1 MGNGPN
7 PLSPSPSGG
16 GEKQPERLGVQA
28 NHDPVTIAPS
38 VLEVIGQTPLV
49 ALDRLAAGLPGRV
62 LLKVEAANP
71 GASIKDRAA
80 LSCIEAAERDG
91 RLQPGGVVVELTSG
105 NMGAGLAIV
114 CAVKGYRFIAVMSVG
129 NSRERVLMLQAL
141 GAEVDLVPQMPG
153 GVPGQVS
160 GDDLAL
166 VEQRAQELVRALG
179 AFRPDQFNNPANV
192 RAHEL
197 TTGPEIWAQTG
208 GTVTH
213 FCAIVGT
220 GGSFLGTAR
229 ALKAHNGAI
238 RCYAV
243 EPEGSQVIAGKAVT
257 NPRHTLQGAGY
268 AAVPP
273 QWDKALCDGTIAI
286 GDGEAA
292 EIMQRL
298 ATREGI
304 FAGFSSGAN
313 VAAAL
318 RLAREAEPGSIIATI
333 APDSGLKYLSVWP
346 Q

>member
-1 MGNGPN
+1 MRRESDATQSIARRPQ
-7 PLSPSPSGG
+7 SSG
-16 GEKQPERLGVQA
+16 
-28 NHDPVTIAPS
+28 IAGS
-38 VLEVIGQTPLV
+38 ILDAIGWTPLV
-49 ALDRLAAGLPGRV
+49 ALDRLGAGLPGRV
-62 LLKVEAANP
+62 VVKIEGANP

-80 LSCIEAAERDG
+80 LRCIEEAERDG
-91 RLQPGGVVVELTSG
+91 RLRPGGVVVELTSG

-166 VEQRAQELVRALG
+166 VEERAQELVRMLG
-179 AFRPDQFNNPANV
+179 AFRPDQFNNPANL

-208 GTVTH
+208 GAVTH

-220 GGSFLGTAR
+220 GGTFLGTAR
-229 ALKAHNGAI
+229 ALKARNPALQCFAI
-238 RCYAV
+238 

-257 NPRHTLQGAGY
+257 DPRHKLQGAGY

-273 QWDKALCDGTIAI
+273 QWDATLCDGTLPI
-286 GDGEAA
+286 GDNEAT
-292 EIMQRL
+292 ETMRLL

-304 FAGFSSGAN
+304 FAGFTSGAN

-318 RLAREAEPGSIIATI
+318 RLARDAPAGSLIATV
-333 APDSGLKYLSVWP
+333 ACDSGLKYLSVW
-346 Q
+346 

>member
-1 MGNGPN
+1 MTNEKTEDSARSTQHSTLN
-7 PLSPSPSGG
+7 TLSSRIAGSILDAIGG
-16 GEKQPERLGVQA
+16 
-28 NHDPVTIAPS
+28 
-38 VLEVIGQTPLV
+38 TPLV
-49 ALDRLAAGLPGRV
+49 ALDRLGAGLPGRV
-62 LLKVEAANP
+62 VLKIEGANP

-80 LSCIEAAERDG
+80 LHCIEEAERDG
-91 RLQPGGVVVELTSG
+91 RLRPGGTVVELTSG

-114 CAVKGYRFIAVMSVG
+114 CAVKGYRFIAVMSIG
-129 NSRERVLMLQAL
+129 NSRERVQMLRAL

-166 VEQRAQELVRALG
+166 VEQRAQELTRTLG
-179 AFRPDQFNNPANV
+179 AFRPDQFKNPANLH
-192 RAHEL
+192 AHEQ

-208 GTVTH
+208 GAVTH

-220 GGSFLGTAR
+220 GGTFLGTAR
-229 ALKAHNGAI
+229 ALKAANAAI

-243 EPEGSQVIAGKAVT
+243 EPEGSQVIAGQPVT
-257 NPRHTLQGAGY
+257 NPRHVLQGAGY

-273 QWDKALCDGTIAI
+273 QWDATLCDGTIAM
-286 GDGEAA
+286 GDAEATETA
-292 EIMQRL
+292 RLL

-318 RLAREAEPGSIIATI
+318 RLAREAPAGSIIATV
-333 APDSGLKYLSVWP
+333 ACDTGLKYLSTDLVP
-346 Q
+346 A

>member
-1 MGNGPN
+1 M
-7 PLSPSPSGG
+7 
-16 GEKQPERLGVQA
+16 
-28 NHDPVTIAPS
+28 
-38 VLEVIGQTPLV
+38 
-49 ALDRLAAGLPGRV
+49 ALDRIGAGLPGRV
-62 LLKVEAANP
+62 VVKIEAANP

-80 LSCIEAAERDG
+80 LQCIAEAERDG
-91 RLQPGGVVVELTSG
+91 RLRPGGTVVELTSG

-129 NSRERVLMLQAL
+129 NSRERVLMLEAL
-141 GAEVDLVPQMPG
+141 GAEVDLVPQSPG

-166 VEQRAQELVRALG
+166 VELRAQELVRTLG

-208 GTVTH
+208 GAATH

-220 GGSFLGTAR
+220 GGTFLGTAR
-229 ALKAHNGAI
+229 ALKQRNPAV

-243 EPEGSQVIAGKAVT
+243 EPEGSQVIAGKPVT
-257 NPRHTLQGAGY
+257 NPRHKLQGAGY

-273 QWDKALCDGTIAI
+273 QWDAALCDGTIAI
-286 GDGEAA
+286 GDDEAV
-292 EIMQRL
+292 ETMRLL

-318 RLAREAEPGSIIATI
+318 RLAREAPSGSLIATV
-333 APDSGLKYLSVWP
+333 APDTGLKYLSVWEK
-346 Q
+346 

>member
-1 MGNGPN
+1 MTTSPPPISEPNG
-7 PLSPSPSGG
+7 
-16 GEKQPERLGVQA
+16 
-28 NHDPVTIAPS
+28 IAGS
-38 VLEVIGQTPLV
+38 ILDAIGRTPLV
-49 ALDRLAAGLPGRV
+49 ALDRLGAGLPGRV
-62 LLKVEAANP
+62 AVKIEAANP

-91 RLQPGGVVVELTSG
+91 SLRPGGTVVELTSG

-129 NSRERVLMLQAL
+129 NSRERVQMLRAL

-160 GDDLAL
+160 GDDLAR
-166 VEQRAQELVRALG
+166 VEERAQELVRTLS

-192 RAHEL
+192 AAHER

-208 GTVTH
+208 GAVTH

-220 GGSFLGTAR
+220 GGTFLGTAR
-229 ALKAHNGAI
+229 ALKARNPAV

-243 EPEGSQVIAGKAVT
+243 EPEGSQVIAGRAVT
-257 NPRHTLQGAGY
+257 DPRHKLQGAGY

-273 QWDKALCDGTIAI
+273 QWDAALCDGAIAI
-286 GDGEAA
+286 GDDEATEAA
-292 EIMQRL
+292 RLL

-304 FAGFSSGAN
+304 FAGFSTGAN

-318 RLAREAEPGSIIATI
+318 RLARTAPASSLIATV
-333 APDSGLKYLSVWP
+333 APDTGLKYLSTDLIP
-346 Q
+346 D